1 MFIIRIPK
9 LSDLKSKALKN
20 PDFSGFKIKWKIFD
34 NIIEINK
41 SHFTNKNLN
50 GRFK

>member
-20 PDFSGFKIKWKIFD
+20 PDFSGFKIKWKIFG

>member
-20 PDFSGFKIKWKIFD
+20 PDFSGFNIKWKIFG
-34 NIIEINK
+34 NIIKINK
-41 SHFTNKNLN
+41 PYFTKS
-50 GRFK
+50 K